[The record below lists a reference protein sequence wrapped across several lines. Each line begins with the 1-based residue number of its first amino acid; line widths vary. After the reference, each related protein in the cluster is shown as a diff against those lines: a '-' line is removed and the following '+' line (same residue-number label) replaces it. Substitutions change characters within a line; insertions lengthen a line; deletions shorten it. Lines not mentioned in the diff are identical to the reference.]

1 MLYIYTI
8 SEHVIHRVY
17 TESIDIHSPCLID
30 VLINTELVAR
40 SAAQVPGTGIFK
52 LGDTF

>member
-30 VLINTELVAR
+30 VINRELVAR
-40 SAAQVPGTGIFK
+40 SAAQVPGTGLFK

>member
-30 VLINTELVAR
+30 VINTELTRATRFSESTIEVA
-40 SAAQVPGTGIFK
+40 FK
-52 LGDTF
+52 N